1 MAKGRRDYTWGVL
14 QDAILP
20 GRYSV
25 NWFRSASHIIEGVGS
40 DTFISY
46 TVPVGY
52 KFFLTGV
59 FVTCSSP
66 QINMTTV
73 TKDAAVVI
81 ATYFCLNLS
90 ADFASLGS
98 YTFEAGEEL
107 KVLAGNFDGADV
119 TFYVQAFGV
128 LEQLV

>member
-25 NWFRSASHIIEGVGS
+25 NWFMEDTSVLSGVS
-40 DTFISY
+40 TESLIPY
-46 TVPVGY
+46 TVPAGY

-66 QINMTTV
+66 QINQV
-73 TKDAAVVI
+73 AIWKDAAAVI
-81 ATYFCLNLS
+81 VSYFTLNFH

-98 YTFEAGEEL
+98 YNYAAGEAF
-107 KVLAGNFDGADV
+107 KVAVGNFDAV
-119 TFYVQAFGV
+119 NATFYVQAFGV

>member
-1 MAKGRRDYTWGVL
+1 ML

-25 NWFRSASHIIEGVGS
+25 NWFMEDSSVLDGVS
-40 DTFISY
+40 TDSLIRY

-59 FVTCSSP
+59 FVTSSSP
-66 QINMTTV
+66 QINQLAIW
-73 TKDAAVVI
+73 KDASAVIVS
-81 ATYFCLNLS
+81 YFTLNFH
-90 ADFASLGS
+90 ADLASVGS
-98 YTFEAGEEL
+98 YDYEAGEDF
-107 KVLAGNFDGADV
+107 KVGVSNFDTKAA

-128 LEQLV
+128 LEKLV

>member
-1 MAKGRRDYTWGVL
+1 MARGRRDYTWGVL

-25 NWFRSASHIIEGVGS
+25 NWFKGAVSVLEGDS
-40 DTFISY
+40 TSSLLSY

-66 QINMTTV
+66 QIQQIAIYKGV
-73 TKDAAVVI
+73 TAVI
-81 ATYFCLNLS
+81 ASYFALNYH

-98 YTFEAGEEL
+98 YNYEAGEIF
-107 KVLAGNFDGADV
+107 KVGLSNFDTVDA
-119 TFYVQAFGV
+119 TFWVEAFGV
-128 LEQLV
+128 LELLV